1 MLLSHAPPLPFLLTT
16 LFHYHHRH
24 CYRALSSSIHLFSK
38 PLSITNHSLLHS
50 RRSSILPMNGASIV
64 THSSSS
70 PEHVV
75 GDWFSVPSLLLRNHT
90 FTVPLDYSRGL
101 QSSPKITVFV
111 REVVAGN
118 SSYSLNHT
126 ICFPWIHSCV
136 KVSRIFILFMGFACL
151 CVFLWSNESLC
162 EMKERVFDNFV
173 FYSTN

>member
-16 LFHYHHRH
+16 LLHYHHRH
-24 CYRALSSSIHLFSK
+24 CSRALSSSIHLFSK

-90 FTVPLDYSRGL
+90 FIVPLDYSRGL

-126 ICFPWIHSCV
+126 NHFPWIHSCIN
-136 KVSRIFILFMGFACL
+136 VSRCWFCL
-151 CVFLWSNESLC
+151 WGLLVAVCFSV
-162 EMKERVFDNFV
+162 K
-173 FYSTN
+173 